1 MVLVEEERDGEVPRA
16 LEQQAVVVGHLDGVD
31 VAEGGVVAE
40 HLDVDEADD
49 VLLHLALGDVG
60 LDDPAL

>member
-1 MVLVEEERDGEVPRA
+1 MVLVEEERDGEVPRP